1 LSYDCQYGIVLGHC
15 ESSRAL
21 HVCVSN
27 NALTCPISPFIP
39 HLLQGLFRLAVG
51 LMQTF
56 ATQHTD
62 TNYSGLVNN
71 LAKYFQIRDDYINL
85 ADEEYMK
92 SKRYVSIN

>member
-1 LSYDCQYGIVLGHC
+1 
-15 ESSRAL
+15 
-21 HVCVSN
+21 
-27 NALTCPISPFIP
+27 
-39 HLLQGLFRLAVG
+39 
-51 LMQTF
+51 MQTF